1 MLRTTQLF
9 IILAGLAG
17 ACGVGL
23 AAYAAH
29 LGGGNLQTAS
39 QMLLFHAPAL
49 LALAALSPSRFRSL
63 GAWVM
68 VLGLVLFCG
77 DLVMRELAG
86 TRLFPMAAPLGGSSL
101 IFAWVLVAASGFA
114 KAR

>member
-9 IILAGLAG
+9 IIIAGLAG
-17 ACGVGL
+17 ASGVGL
-23 AAYAAH
+23 GAYAAH

-49 LALAALSPSRFRSL
+49 LSLAALSPSRLRFL

-77 DLVMRELAG
+77 DLVIRELAG
-86 TRLFPMAAPLGGSSL
+86 MRLFPMAAPLGGSSL
-101 IFAWVLVAASGFA
+101 ILAWVLVAASGFV